1 MFQGFLFENKGSPNF
16 IEKQIMTLVATLL
29 HELQE
34 AKNTRVV
41 NKDILC
47 KKHSG
52 GQNEFLFIL
61 KPEVF
66 ARTSSEQTEHIMNVV
81 LDRISR
87 YGLTINNVRVINAA
101 YLENYN
107 VIASHYGVINAAARD
122 FNASVTDEIRSNFR
136 NHYSIDLSESK
147 VFGALELADKL
158 PEITVEMLQKLWS
171 TCVIKRLAGGIYS
184 GEVDFK
190 DEELYI
196 INGFH
201 PPQIEHF
208 IANDRMIVTMNL
220 SGELDWAKARQEF
233 IGNTYPEKAEKGSLR
248 RDIFDLYGKLGF
260 DDASYVINSLHLSAG
275 PLEALIELQRFN
287 SDFQNNLTSP
297 ISNFDFGRLLE
308 THFSKADCDKILT
321 NPIVTFQDKQISLFD
336 LTEELNS
343 AEALDLIL
351 KVIR

>member
-1 MFQGFLFENKGSPNF
+1 VNFQYLLKNMN
-16 IEKQIMTLVATLL
+16 LVTALL

-34 AKNTRVV
+34 AKIARAV
-41 NKDILC
+41 NKELVNTSN
-47 KKHSG
+47 SG

-66 ARTSSEQTEHIMNVV
+66 ARTSSEQTEHILNVV

-87 YGLTINNVRVINAA
+87 FGLTINNVRIINAA
-101 YLENYN
+101 YLGIYD
-107 VIASHYGVINAAARD
+107 VIASHYGVINSAARD
-122 FNASVTDEIRSNFR
+122 FTSNVTDEIRSNFR
-136 NHYSIDLSESK
+136 NHYSRDLSESD
-147 VFGALELADKL
+147 VYGAFELTEKF
-158 PEITVEMLQKLWS
+158 PEITDKTLQKLWS
-171 TCVIKRLAGGIYS
+171 SCEIKRLAGGIYS

-190 DEELYI
+190 GDKLYI

-208 IANDRMIVTMNL
+208 IAEYRRIVTMNL

-260 DDASYVINSLHLSAG
+260 NEASYVINSLHLSAG

-287 SDFQNNLTSP
+287 SDFQNNLTCP
-297 ISNFDFGRLLE
+297 IANFGFGRLLE

-321 NPIVTFQDKQISLFD
+321 NPKVTFQNKQISLFD
-336 LTEELNS
+336 LTEEQNS
-343 AEALDLIL
+343 ADALELIR
-351 KVIR
+351 KAV